1 MAPLHRVSRLPFAA
15 CALTLVASCVEPA
28 PPVAPSPTW
37 ACPAGWVAS
46 SLGGCG
52 PAALLCAR
60 DGGSANDACAETP
73 PDAIFVTRPDGPIGG
88 RWREPD
94 EPGGAP
100 LPSWRPDAGFTVCP
114 AGWSLDRDR
123 TCMPTEA
130 RCEGESAALPGG
142 ACVPGASPSCA
153 ESPSPVDLPP
163 GAVVVRVRAG
173 AVVEGADGSNERPFA
188 SIARAIEGAAPDAW
202 VLVAPGTYTERVTVL
217 DRALHLRGAC
227 WERTVIRAPA
237 DLSERGAVAVVGSSA
252 RLDLGDITV
261 EGPRGSVWAAG
272 GASLVA
278 SRVRV
283 GPSTNVGF
291 YVGGAGTRAALD
303 RVLVRD
309 VSPNAAGEN
318 GLGIRVDGGA
328 SLTLRDVAIVRATS
342 LGLSTSGSGTRVEGE
357 RVLVRDVREGG
368 AEHMGLRA
376 LAGAVVRLRGAVI
389 VRAFTTG
396 VASVGSGSRVELD
409 GALVT
414 GVRPRAGLPSRGIY
428 TELGGSVV
436 ARRVTV
442 RDNQGP
448 GVAAYN
454 PGSSVVLEDATV
466 LAHTSAGAYASDH
479 AALTLTRV
487 ELAQNVGAGVSVN
500 MGASASLADVIV
512 RTTSTSM
519 SGNQGHGAEA
529 LRDATLSARGLLVED
544 AHEAGVLA
552 LGHGARIELT
562 DALVR
567 NTLPRADG
575 HAGLG
580 LVATDG
586 AALLATRTRLEGN
599 RDTAAIAQGGSL
611 EFRDGVIVD
620 TRPALRGGSAVIAA
634 LGGAATLERTL
645 IQGAVENGAVATG
658 AGASL
663 RLRDVAVRDI
673 VPRPRDQGG
682 GWGVAA
688 FHGASVVAD
697 GVLVER
703 ASRAGVIAYA
713 DDARVELRDAIITDV
728 RGAGTGFGAGLMAVD
743 RAHVVAA
750 RVAVLGAGGAGVAST
765 AYSRADASVY
775 GATLRASDLF
785 VRGVRA
791 SSVDDIAGQ
800 APPVAY
806 GVSVGRDC
814 ALDLERATV
823 LDADWGFFHSAGSLT
838 LRRAL
843 VARQRRSAG
852 AASLVDARHPLRLE
866 DLSLRENASNEIAR
880 DIDLPSLRLE
890 PPPEPEL
897 PRLSD

>member
-1 MAPLHRVSRLPFAA
+1 M
-15 CALTLVASCVEPA
+15 
-28 PPVAPSPTW
+28 
-37 ACPAGWVAS
+37 
-46 SLGGCG
+46 
-52 PAALLCAR
+52 
-60 DGGSANDACAETP
+60 
-73 PDAIFVTRPDGPIGG
+73 PI
-88 RWREPD
+88 
-94 EPGGAP
+94 
-100 LPSWRPDAGFTVCP
+100 
-114 AGWSLDRDR
+114 
-123 TCMPTEA
+123 EA
-130 RCEGESAALPGG
+130 RCEGESEALPGG
-142 ACVPGASPSCA
+142 ACVPRASPTC
-153 ESPSPVDLPP
+153 EENPSPADLPP
-163 GAVVVRVRAG
+163 DAVTLRVRAG
-173 AVVEGADGSNERPFA
+173 AVVEGADGSSERPFA
-188 SIARAIEGAAPDAW
+188 SITRAIESAAPDAW

-237 DLSERGAVAVVGSSA
+237 DLAERGVVAVVGASA
-252 RLDLGDITV
+252 RLDLGDISV
-261 EGPRGSVWAAG
+261 EGPRGSVWAEG

-303 RVLVRD
+303 RALVRD
-309 VSPNAAGEN
+309 VSPNAAGQN
-318 GLGIRVDGGA
+318 GLGIRVDGDA
-328 SLTLRDVAIVRATS
+328 SLTLRDVAIVRATN
-342 LGLSTSGSGTRVEGE
+342 LGLATVGAGTRVEGE
-357 RVLVRDVREGG
+357 RVLVRDVRESG
-368 AEHMGLRA
+368 AAGVPHLGLRA
-376 LAGAVVRLRGAVI
+376 LDGAVVRLRGVVI
-389 VRAFTTG
+389 DRAFTAG
-396 VASVGSGSRVELD
+396 VASVGGGSRVELD
-409 GALVT
+409 GALIT
-414 GVRPRAGLPSRGIY
+414 DVRPRTGLPSRGIY
-428 TELGGSVV
+428 TELGGAVV
-436 ARRVTV
+436 ARHITV

-448 GVAAYN
+448 GVAAYH

-466 LAHTSAGAYASDH
+466 LAHTSAGAYASDS
-479 AALTLTRV
+479 AALILTRV

-500 MGASASLADVIV
+500 MGARAALTDVIV
-512 RTTSTSM
+512 RTTRTSM

-529 LRDATLSARGLLVED
+529 LREASLSARGLLVED
-544 AHEAGVLA
+544 AHEAGLLA

-567 NTLPRADG
+567 GTLPRADG

-586 AALLATRTRLEGN
+586 AALVATRTRLEGN
-599 RDTAAIAQGGSL
+599 RDTGALAQGGSL
-611 EFRDGVIVD
+611 EFRDGVIID

-634 LGGAATLERTL
+634 LGGAATLERTV
-645 IQGAVENGAVATG
+645 IHGAVENGAVALG

-663 RLRDVAVRDI
+663 TLRDVAVRDI
-673 VPRPRDQGG
+673 APRPRDQGG
-682 GWGVAA
+682 GWGIAA

-728 RGAGTGFGAGLMAVD
+728 RGAGTGFGAGLMAID

-750 RVAVLGAGGAGVAST
+750 RIAVRGAGGAGVAST

-823 LDADWGFFHSAGSLT
+823 LDADWGFFHSAASLT

-843 VARQRRSAG
+843 VARQRRGAG

-866 DLSLRENASNEIAR
+866 DLSLRENASNDIAR